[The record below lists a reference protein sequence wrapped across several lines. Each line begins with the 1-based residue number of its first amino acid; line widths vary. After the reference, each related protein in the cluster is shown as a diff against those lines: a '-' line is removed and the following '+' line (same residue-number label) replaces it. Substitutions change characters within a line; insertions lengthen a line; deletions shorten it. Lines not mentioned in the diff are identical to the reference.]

1 MGLVT
6 PGGGYAEDVTAMMDC
21 CDPEVMQM
29 MKMDSPDGQQN
40 DCMDSS
46 GCQMPEFG
54 CANNINSAIGLSA
67 ALDTAIALTDAMPPE
82 YTSAAVLQGISPG
95 LIAPPPIA

>member
-1 MGLVT
+1 MGLIT
-6 PGGGYAEDVTAMMDC
+6 PGGGYAEDATAMMDC

-29 MKMDSPDGQQN
+29 MMDSPGGQQN

-54 CANNINSAIGLSA
+54 CANNMNSAIGMSA
-67 ALDTAIALTDAMPPE
+67 ALDSVITLTNAMPPE
-82 YTSAAVLQGISPG
+82 YTSDTVLQGISPG